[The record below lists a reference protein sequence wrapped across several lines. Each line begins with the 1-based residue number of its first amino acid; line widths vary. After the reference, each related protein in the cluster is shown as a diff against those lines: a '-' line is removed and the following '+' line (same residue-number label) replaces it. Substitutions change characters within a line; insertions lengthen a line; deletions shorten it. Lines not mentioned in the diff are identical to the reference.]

1 MPYQALGFR
10 STTAL
15 LEAIPDVCS
24 LQQRNGTLMVVGLP
38 SSGTA
43 HILTMVNRQGKKQVI
58 ITPDYHLITSFS
70 SRGEVGES
78 RAREERVGKLV
89 DNLMEEV
96 VVNKMVA
103 FTANASADGVRA
115 CGNGMTF
122 AVFPLSKSSF

>member
-1 MPYQALGFR
+1 MKRMLTAQLILGLFTLIKAQYIMLPIWKVPPYVIQVGKSLPYQALGFR

-58 ITPDYHLITSFS
+58 IKPDYHLITSFS
-70 SRGEVGES
+70 SRGEVGE
-78 RAREERVGKLV
+78 
-89 DNLMEEV
+89 
-96 VVNKMVA
+96 
-103 FTANASADGVRA
+103 
-115 CGNGMTF
+115 
-122 AVFPLSKSSF
+122 